1 MQIIDLKNDSE
12 PSDARRYFNINIKES
27 IQLRY
32 VDKAEANTKQ
42 HLHVTHLEE
51 GEGITRNNSEVNV
64 NNDIRIIYNCKDAT
78 KTEHKT
84 TLLATKSI
92 YIIST

>member
-12 PSDARRYFNINIKES
+12 PSGARRYFNKNIKES
-27 IQLRY
+27 LQLRY
-32 VDKAEANTKQ
+32 VDKAEENTKQ

-64 NNDIRIIYNCKDAT
+64 NNDIRII
-78 KTEHKT
+78 
-84 TLLATKSI
+84 
-92 YIIST
+92 